1 MTRLRVT
8 TGSGLR
14 PGRLALITGVVMAGA
29 AVWVAPLILGLLA
42 VCLGVI
48 AEIRGDRWGRWVVVA
63 AVGAAG
69 FGVLLEQLP
78 SRFVTN

>member
-1 MTRLRVT
+1 
-8 TGSGLR
+8 
-14 PGRLALITGVVMAGA
+14 MAGA

-42 VCLGVI
+42 VFLGVI
-48 AEIRGDRWGRWVVVA
+48 GKIRGDRWGRWVVVA

-69 FGVLLEQLP
+69 LGVLLEQLP